1 MGEVTT
7 KSRAGSSR
15 DKKEKTQDDPDGLK
29 NKPPIETKERNI
41 WRGRRLEGE
50 RGENSFKKQEKGKEE
65 AISRPVRG
73 PSLTVLVYVHIYQY
87 IYIGDIFCYMLLCI
101 YQCILIYIDV
111 CYCTYTIY
119 IYIY

>member
-41 WRGRRLEGE
+41 WRGRKWEGE
-50 RGENSFKKQEKGKEE
+50 RGENSFKKQEKGRRRGNFKTSEGTQFDCVGVRTH
-65 AISRPVRG
+65 IS
-73 PSLTVLVYVHIYQY
+73 
-87 IYIGDIFCYMLLCI
+87 
-101 YQCILIYIDV
+101 
-111 CYCTYTIY
+111 IY
-119 IYIY
+119 IY